1 MAILKGKDG
10 TVTLAGTLQNGG
22 AGASLVSSW
31 NCSIETDTLETTALG
46 TGGWKTFEGSLQSW
60 TGTVELMFADD
71 DPSLAY
77 DSSNSDNP
85 NRTGDYVSGAELAVS
100 LTDGTSGNTYAGSA
114 IVTSVSVEVASADL
128 VTVSLDLTGTGALAI
143 T

>member
-10 TVTLAGTLQNGG
+10 TVTLATTLQNGTG
-22 AGASLVSSW
+22 SGSLVSSW

-60 TGTVELMFADD
+60 TGTVELMFSEGDT
-71 DPSLAY
+71 SLAY
-77 DSSNSDNP
+77 DATAAAGT
-85 NRTGDYVSGAELAVS
+85 TGEYVSGSAVAVS
-100 LTDGTSGNTYAGSA
+100 LTDGTNGNTYGGSA
-114 IVTSVSVEVASADL
+114 IVTSVSVEVSSADL
-128 VTVSLDLTGTGALAI
+128 VTVSLDLTGTGELTI

>member
-10 TVTLAGTLQNGG
+10 TVTLGTTLQNGVT
-22 AGASLVSSW
+22 GASLVSSW

-71 DPSLAY
+71 DPSFVY
-77 DSSNSDNP
+77 DGSNTT
-85 NRTGDYVSGAELAVS
+85 TGDYVSGAALAVV
-100 LTDGTSGNTYAGSA
+100 LTDGTSGNTYTGSA
-114 IVTSVSVEVASADL
+114 IITSASVEVSSADL
-128 VTVSLDLTGTGALAI
+128 VTVSLDLTGTGALVI

>member
-22 AGASLVSSW
+22 AGTSLVSSW
-31 NCSIETDTLETTALG
+31 NVSIETDTLETTAMG

-60 TGTVELMFADD
+60 NGTVELYFKDD
-71 DPSLAY
+71 DASLVSA
-77 DSSNSDNP
+77 SP
-85 NRTGDYVSGAELAVS
+85 DYNSGAAVAVI
-100 LTDGTSGNTYAGSA
+100 LTDGTSGNTYTGSA
-114 IVTSVSVEVASADL
+114 IVTSSSVEVSSADL
-128 VTVSLDLTGTGALAI
+128 VTMSLDLTGTGELTI

>member
-10 TVTLAGTLQNGG
+10 TVTLAGTLQNGTG
-22 AGASLVSSW
+22 ASSLVSSW

-60 TGTVELMFADD
+60 SGTVELMFSDADD
-71 DPSLAY
+71 SLTY
-77 DSSNSDNP
+77 NNSGSGTEDL
-85 NRTGDYVSGAELAVS
+85 TGYVNGAALAVV
-100 LTDGTSGNTYAGSA
+100 LTDGTSGNTYTGTA
-114 IVTSVSVEVASADL
+114 IVTSVSVDVGSADL
-128 VTVSLDLTGTGALAI
+128 VTVSLDLTGTGALVI